1 MSDQPL
7 VRLAEIEIDPD
18 CLDEYDALLKEEI
31 EASIAK
37 EPGVLMLY
45 ALRVREQPTQ
55 LRLVEIYADEAAY
68 RAHLRSEHFLK
79 YKAGTERMIRSLRLV
94 ETDPLLLRSRN
105 GIADQTG

>member
-7 VRLAEIEIDPD
+7 VRLAEIEIDAGS
-18 CLDEYDALLKEEI
+18 LDEYDALLKEEI

-37 EPGVLMLY
+37 ESGVLMLY
-45 ALRVREQPTQ
+45 ALRVRGQPTQ
-55 LRLVEIYADEAAY
+55 RRLVEIYADEAAY

>member
-7 VRLAEIEIDPD
+7 VRLAEIEIDAGS
-18 CLDEYDALLKEEI
+18 LDEYDALLKEEI

-37 EPGVLMLY
+37 ESGVLMLY
-45 ALRVREQPTQ
+45 ALRVRGQPTQ
-55 LRLVEIYADEAAY
+55 RRLVEIYADEAAY

-105 GIADQTG
+105 GIADQTR